1 MKINLQEISVKDVA
15 NCYTDN
21 NEDGVV
27 GYNGLLNI
35 RPKYQREFVYK
46 DVQRD
51 AVLDTLRKNLPLNVL
66 YWVKNS
72 DGTFEVLDGQQRT
85 ISICQYIT
93 GKYSINYK
101 YFHNLEPEEQQQI
114 LDYKLMVYVCE
125 GTNKEKLEWFK
136 TINISGEKLT
146 NQELLNT
153 VYTGEWLSDAK
164 KNFSKTNCPAWSIGK
179 DYLTGSPIRQDY
191 LETVLSWIS
200 CDKIEDYMSK
210 SCNLPN
216 ANNLWLYFNNVINW
230 VKATFVFYRKEMK
243 GVNFGILYDKHGKD
257 VIDTKKLE
265 IEIKDLLQNE
275 DVTKKSGVFGYVL
288 TRDVR
293 YLNLRTFSDKQKTEM
308 YEVQN
313 GICNNCEN
321 HFELSEMEADH
332 IIPFSQG
339 GKTLINNCQMLC
351 KKCNR
356 TKSNK

>member
-1 MKINLQEISVKDVA
+1 MKIKLQEISVKDVV
-15 NCYTDN
+15 NGYTDN

-46 DVQRD
+46 DAQRD

-101 YFHNLEPEEQQQI
+101 YFHNLESEEQQQI

-164 KNFSKTNCPAWSIGK
+164 KNFSKTNCPAWSIAK

-191 LETVLSWIS
+191 LETVLNWIS
-200 CDKIEDYMSK
+200 GDKIEDYMSK
-210 SCNLPN
+210 SYNLPN

-230 VKATFVFYRKEMK
+230 VKATFINYRKEMK
-243 GVNFGILYDKHGKD
+243 GVNFGLLYNKHGND
-257 VIDTKKLE
+257 IIDTKKLE
-265 IEIKDLLQNE
+265 IEIKELLQNE

-293 YLNLRTFSDKQKTEM
+293 YLNLRTFTDKQKTEM

-313 GICNNCEN
+313 GICNSCEN

-356 TKSNK
+356 IKSNK

>member
-1 MKINLQEISVKDVA
+1 MKINLQEISVKDVVNGYA
-15 NCYTDN
+15 DN

-46 DVQRD
+46 DAQRD

-72 DGTFEVLDGQQRT
+72 DSTFEVLDGQQRT

-136 TINISGEKLT
+136 TINISGVKLT

-164 KNFSKTNCPAWSIGK
+164 KNFSKTNCPAWSIAK
-179 DYLTGSPIRQDY
+179 DYLTGSPIRQEY
-191 LETVLSWIS
+191 LETVLDWIS
-200 CDKIEDYMSK
+200 GGNIEDYMSK
-210 SCNLPN
+210 SYNLPN
-216 ANNLWLYFNNVINW
+216 ANNLWLYFNNIINW
-230 VKATFVFYRKEMK
+230 VKATFVVYRKEMK

-257 VIDTKKLE
+257 IIDTKKLE
-265 IEIKDLLQNE
+265 TEIKDLLQNE

-293 YLNLRTFSDKQKTEM
+293 YLNLRTFTDKQKTEM
-308 YEVQN
+308 YEAQN
-313 GICNNCEN
+313 GICNACEK

-339 GKTLINNCQMLC
+339 GKTTITNCQMLC

-356 TKSNK
+356 IKSNK

>member
-1 MKINLQEISVKDVA
+1 MKINLQEISVGDVA
-15 NCYTDN
+15 KGYSDN
-21 NEDGVV
+21 NEDGVI

-46 DVQRD
+46 DAQRD

-191 LETVLSWIS
+191 LETVLNWIS
-200 CDKIEDYMSK
+200 GDKIEDYMSK

-230 VKATFVFYRKEMK
+230 VKATFVVYRKEMK

-293 YLNLRTFSDKQKTEM
+293 YLNLRTFTDKQKTEM

-313 GICNNCEN
+313 GICNSCKN